1 MNKDLNSKLLEFAM
15 DIKESPNNI
24 NLKQKKKKSIKKDL
38 LSNNDFKEI
47 NKLLE
52 PTLSISKGMNGK
64 KSLKI
69 TRNGKTVE
77 KGIKLNLKNFKS
89 NMEIAKYINEK
100 YHK

>member
-1 MNKDLNSKLLEFAM
+1 
-15 DIKESPNNI
+15 
-24 NLKQKKKKSIKKDL
+24 
-38 LSNNDFKEI
+38 
-47 NKLLE
+47 
-52 PTLSISKGMNGK
+52 MNGK